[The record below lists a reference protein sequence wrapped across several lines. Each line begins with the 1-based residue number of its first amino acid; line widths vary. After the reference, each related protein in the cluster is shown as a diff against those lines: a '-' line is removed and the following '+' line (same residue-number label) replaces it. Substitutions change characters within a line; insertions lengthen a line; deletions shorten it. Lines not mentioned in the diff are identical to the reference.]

1 MTEWHKLYK
10 GAYGMEAVAVSDGV
24 WYARDPNFD
33 SCRAIGKPLT
43 YCLRYYRQDFGAKGA
58 MESRILVNEDG
69 TFKVD

>member
-10 GAYGMEAVAVSDGV
+10 GAYGMEAVAVSEGV

-33 SCRAIGKPLT
+33 PSPVLGRPLK
-43 YCLRYYRQDFGAKGA
+43 CLRYYRQDFGAKGA
-58 MESRILVNEDG
+58 IESRILVVEDG